1 MPLIRQWKKEGK
13 TVYVICAASNLNFL
27 QAECPNVS
35 YLIAPAYN
43 IRYPTSSMALNLAWQ
58 GLHILKTIF
67 KEHKQLKKWVNQYQ
81 PDLLVSD
88 GRFGCHHT
96 KVKSIWMAHQLQIQY
111 AFKPFSKVLNYF
123 YHHFIKKN
131 YQEVWVPDFEGE
143 QSLSGRLSMA
153 IKNIPHQYLG
163 PLSRFAAKKPIQT
176 TTKYHYLVLLS
187 GPEPQRTYLE
197 KELLL
202 FLEKQGKSCLLVR
215 GVNNDTSLSS
225 TTDHVEIIN
234 CLYGDE
240 LHEHIMLAEKI
251 ICRSGYSTL
260 MDLFYWQKSALLIPT
275 PGQTEQ
281 LYLAKYW
288 QEKDWGEWQEQGSNL
303 TGRF

>member
-1 MPLIRQWKKEGK
+1 MPLIRQWEEEGVK
-13 TVYVICAASNLNFL
+13 VYVICAESNHDFL

-43 IRYPTSSMALNLAWQ
+43 IRYPTSSMALNMVWQ
-58 GLHILKTIF
+58 SIRILRTIF
-67 KEHKQLKKWVNQYQ
+67 KENKQLKKWVNQYK
-81 PDLLVSD
+81 PDLIVSD
-88 GRFGCHHT
+88 GRFGCHHA

-111 AFKPFSKVLNYF
+111 TFNPFAKVLNYF
-123 YHHFIKKN
+123 YHRFIRKN

-143 QSLSGRLSMA
+143 KSLSGDLSVA
-153 IKNIPHQYLG
+153 IKNTPHQYLG
-163 PLSRFAAKKPIQT
+163 PLSRFSAKKRIQT
-176 TTKYHYLVLLS
+176 TIKYQYLALLS

-202 FLEKQGKSCLLVR
+202 FLEKQKKPCLLVR
-215 GVNNDTSLSS
+215 GVINKTSVSS
-225 TTDHVEIIN
+225 TTDQVEVIN

-240 LHEHIMLAEKI
+240 LYKHIMLAEKI

-260 MDLFYWQKSALLIPT
+260 MDLYYWQKPAILIPT

-288 QEKDWGEWQEQGSNL
+288 QEKGWGEWKEQGQ
-303 TGRF
+303 GC